1 MTDEFLPPPP
11 SFLNGSVNFAPRKLE
26 LQGLEPG
33 RYTLKI
39 DGQELAQIDPEDR
52 TKASVVLKT
61 GPEWN
66 QSDLLRQTINDKNRL
81 FFHRWRPENITYLFG
96 FRSHEQG
103 NNAIEVPRFDP
114 LVEAKE
120 REIARLR
127 KPVPHTYELVR
138 VSEVAK

>member
-1 MTDEFLPPPP
+1 M
-11 SFLNGSVNFAPRKLE
+11 A
-26 LQGLEPG
+26 
-33 RYTLKI
+33 
-39 DGQELAQIDPEDR
+39 
-52 TKASVVLKT
+52 LKT

-66 QSDLLRQTINDKNRL
+66 QAELLRKTINDKNRL

-103 NNAIEVPRFDP
+103 NNAVEVPRFDP

-127 KPVPHTYELVR
+127 KPVPHAYELIR
-138 VSEVAK
+138 VGEVAK